1 MEFWEMLKDLQKKA
15 DITQEQLAERAGVKL
30 GSLRN
35 HQQGIRQPSW
45 DVVMR
50 YAKVLGVSADVFAEC
65 DEVLKPKKPAPKK
78 PSPKKPA
85 AKKGKK

>member
-1 MEFWEMLKDLQKKA
+1 MKFWEMLKELQEKA
-15 DITQEQLAERAGVKL
+15 GITQKQLAERSLVSL

-50 YAKVLGVSADVFAEC
+50 YAKVLGVSADVFATC
-65 DEVLKPKKPAPKK
+65 DEVIKPKKAAAKKPTAKKPAPKK
-78 PSPKKPA
+78 PKK
-85 AKKGKK
+85 